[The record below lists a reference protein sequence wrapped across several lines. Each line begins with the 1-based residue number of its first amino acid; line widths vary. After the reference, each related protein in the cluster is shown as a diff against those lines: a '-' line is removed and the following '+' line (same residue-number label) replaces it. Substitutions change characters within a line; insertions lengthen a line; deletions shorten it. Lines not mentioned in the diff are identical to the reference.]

1 MVENLNSVPVLE
13 MDQCLYNY
21 LSSFVIPDSRAHTEQ
36 PYTGI
41 GPTVLF
47 YLSKGPVEGRV
58 VRCFFV

>member
-47 YLSKGPVEGRV
+47 YLLKGPVGGRV
-58 VRCFFV
+58 